1 MRTLALL
8 LLALAVFQSSPDLR
22 AQSLVVDTSIAG
34 YSIGRGTNAI
44 NSAGQV
50 DSWAFDALAGDVV
63 SISIDTPSG
72 GLNPYVELRNSANG
86 LLVADDDGGPGLDAL
101 IGAFA
106 ISSSGSYS
114 IRVSGNSSTTGP
126 YTVRLEIG
134 RTVQLEA
141 DQNYGNDSIASANR
155 ITKTA
160 VGVQSKATVAGTIMK
175 TGPVGSAD
183 AGNVDEDIFSI
194 GRLNAGNVVE
204 LSFRLPA
211 GSTL

>member
-1 MRTLALL
+1 MRTLAFLL
-8 LLALAVFQSSPDLR
+8 LSCAVFQSHPDLR
-22 AQSLVVDTSIAG
+22 AQSLVLDNSIPG

-44 NSAGQV
+44 SSAGQV

-63 SISIDTPSG
+63 SISVDTPSG
-72 GLNPYVELRNSANG
+72 ALNPYGDLRNSANG
-86 LLVADDDGGPGLDAL
+86 SLVADDDGGPGFDSL
-101 IGAFA
+101 IGAFP

-141 DQNYGNDSIASANR
+141 DQNYANDTIPSANP

-160 VGVQSKATVAGTIMK
+160 VGIQSKATVAGTIMK
-175 TGPVGSAD
+175 TGP
-183 AGNVDEDIFSI
+183 AGTSDSGHVDQDTFSI
-194 GRLNAGNVVE
+194 G
-204 LSFRLPA
+204 
-211 GSTL
+211 